1 MIKVAINGF
10 GRIGRMVFRAGM
22 NDPNIEFVAVNDL
35 TDTRTLAHLLKH
47 DSVHGRLDVDVS
59 YLKDRLIID
68 GKELLV
74 FAKRDPRELDWKNL
88 NIDVVV
94 ESTGFFRTEEKASM
108 HLTAG
113 AKKVLISAP
122 GSGDGIFTVVKGVN
136 EHLYDA
142 KKHNIVSNASCTT
155 NCLAPIVK
163 VLNDNYGV
171 EQGFM
176 TTIHSYTADQKLEDG
191 PHKDLRRARSGG
203 VNIIPTSTGAAIAV
217 TKVIP
222 QLKGKLNGIAM
233 RVPTPDGSVTDFV
246 CKLKGDP
253 SVEELNELFK
263 NVANHHL
270 KGVLEYSDEEL
281 VSTDIVGNPHSSI
294 YDSKLTMKLDNGF
307 VKLVSWYDN
316 EWGYSNRVVDVIKM
330 LVR

>member
-1 MIKVAINGF
+1 
-10 GRIGRMVFRAGM
+10 
-22 NDPNIEFVAVNDL
+22 
-35 TDTRTLAHLLKH
+35 
-47 DSVHGRLDVDVS
+47 
-59 YLKDRLIID
+59 LIID

-233 RVPTPDGSVTDFV
+233 RVPTPDGSVTDLALNGWEMASGSIRVSNPELQKRILKFV
-246 CKLKGDP
+246 GFP
-253 SVEELNELFK
+253 EEKAEQAFGFLLEAYKYGGPIHGGMGMGIERFISLMLGLSDIREVIAFPKNKNAQNPMDGCPGNISNEQLNELGI
-263 NVANHHL
+263 A
-270 KGVLEYSDEEL
+270 
-281 VSTDIVGNPHSSI
+281 
-294 YDSKLTMKLDNGF
+294 
-307 VKLVSWYDN
+307 
-316 EWGYSNRVVDVIKM
+316 IKKQE
-330 LVR
+330 